1 MVDGS
6 SWNEEYELVTAKG
19 KNIWVNA
26 IGKTIFRHEKCIK
39 IQNFK
44 SKTCLPTRRVRSDE
58 YKKGNS

>member
-44 SKTCLPTRRVRSDE
+44 RSKLDN
-58 YKKGNS
+58 KLI